1 LGHRGR
7 SRCQRE
13 LGCADDVVARG
24 FLENLGNTQEII
36 ARATV
41 ETRCPDN
48 GSHHG
53 TIAKTSASKKPS
65 AKKPVTVVHRS
76 SQQQPTP
83 DRYREIQKALADKG
97 YFAGSPDGNWSSES
111 VDALKRFQRDQNLT
125 DDGKIGSLSL
135 IAMGLGPHRPPTIET
150 PTVEAAPSEK
160 STEKS
165 PEKLSQQH

>member
-1 LGHRGR
+1 MSLAAQTTSSHAV
-7 SRCQRE
+7 SSKTSATHKKSSHALPSKPAAQTT
-13 LGCADDVVARG
+13 VA
-24 FLENLGNTQEII
+24 
-36 ARATV
+36 
-41 ETRCPDN
+41 
-48 GSHHG
+48 HHG